1 MCTGV
6 FSADLRASY
15 PPSITGFSL
24 EPGGNMKRLGDIL
37 IESGF
42 LSAAELS
49 EALTNSKET
58 GKRLGEVIVEMGLMS
73 EFDILRAV
81 SSQYDYPIIDL
92 TSIDIDPK
100 ATALFDEKYCVDNC
114 VLPIGFDGDNLV
126 VAIDDPM
133 NILTMDDLVFRSG
146 YNVTPMLATKSSIL
160 DAVKVNYGKEQAA
173 QAAEELG
180 IDMSSDLDGLDSELS
195 EAVNSAPVVKLV
207 NSMIDYAIRAGSSDI
222 HIEPMEDRVRVRIRI
237 DGVMQEVMSNPL
249 AAKDAITTRIKILG
263 GMNIAEK
270 RIPQDGR
277 IRTEINGEPVD
288 MRVSILPCI
297 TGEKTVIRIL
307 AKNDGNLNRKYLG
320 ISDHN
325 NALIDKIIKVPQGV
339 CLVSGPTGSGKT
351 TTLYTILSEKNTPE
365 VNIIT
370 VEDPVEIR
378 IPGLNQVQVNA
389 KAGMTFASGLR
400 SILRQDPDIV
410 LVGEIRDGETAEI
423 AMRAAITGHLVFST
437 IHTNDA
443 VSSINRLIDMGIEP
457 YMVSTAV
464 VGVIS
469 QRLVRRICTNCRKA
483 YEPDE
488 FDKEQLK
495 LEPGQKLY
503 KGEGCT
509 ECNGSGYKGRIAIH
523 EIICMTKGMK
533 LLLEKRAP
541 EEDMRVQAVSEGT
554 QMLFDSAKALVLEGI
569 STVDEM
575 NRVAYS
581 IDG

>member
-1 MCTGV
+1 
-6 FSADLRASY
+6 
-15 PPSITGFSL
+15 
-24 EPGGNMKRLGDIL
+24 MKRLGDIL

-49 EALTNSKET
+49 EALANSKET
-58 GKRLGEVIVEMGLMS
+58 GKRLGEIIVEMGLMT

-81 SSQYDYPIIDL
+81 SSQYNYPIIDL

-100 ATALFDEKYCVDNC
+100 ATALFDEKYCLENG

-133 NILTMDDLVFRSG
+133 NILTMDDLQFRSG
-146 YNVTPMLATKSSIL
+146 YNITPMLATKTSIEE
-160 DAVKVNYGKEQAA
+160 AVKVNYGKEEATK
-173 QAAEELG
+173 AAEELG
-180 IDMSSDLDGLDSELS
+180 IDMSSDIDGLDSELS

-297 TGEKTVIRIL
+297 TGEKTVIRLL
-307 AKNDGNLNRKYLG
+307 AKNDGNLNRKFLG

-325 NALIDKIIKVPQGV
+325 NALIDKIVKVPQGV

-365 VNIIT
+365 TNIIT
-370 VEDPVEIR
+370 AEDPVEIR
-378 IPGLNQVQVNA
+378 IPGLNQCQINS
-389 KAGMTFASGLR
+389 KAGMTFASALR

-483 YEPDE
+483 YEPDPAL
-488 FDKEQLK
+488 KEQLK
-495 LEPGQKLY
+495 LEDGQKLY
-503 KGEGCT
+503 HGEGCT
-509 ECNGSGYKGRIAIH
+509 DCNGSGYKGRIAIH

-533 LLLEKRAP
+533 MLLEKRAT
-541 EEDMRVQAVSEGT
+541 EEEMRVLAVSEGT

-569 STVDEM
+569 STVEEM

>member
-1 MCTGV
+1 MQ
-6 FSADLRASY
+6 
-15 PPSITGFSL
+15 
-24 EPGGNMKRLGDIL
+24 KRLGDIL

-42 LSAAELS
+42 LTAAELA
-49 EALTNSKET
+49 EALGVQKES
-58 GKRLGEVIVEMGLMS
+58 GKRLGEVITEMGLMS

-81 SSQYDYPIIDL
+81 SSQYSYPIIDL
-92 TSIDIDPK
+92 SSIDVDSK
-100 ATALFDEKYCVDNC
+100 ATALLDEKFCEENV
-114 VLPIGFDGDNLV
+114 VVPIGFNDDKLV
-126 VAIDDPM
+126 VAIDDPL
-133 NILTMDDLVFRSG
+133 NILVQDDLQFRTG
-146 YNVTPMLATKSSIL
+146 YEIDLMLATRTGIM
-160 DAVKVNYGKEQAA
+160 DTIHATYGRESAQQAA
-173 QAAEELG
+173 QEL
-180 IDMSSDLDGLDSELS
+180 DADLSDDDLSGLSDEIT

-207 NSMIDYAIRAGSSDI
+207 NSMIDMAIRSGSSDI
-222 HIEPMEDRVRVRIRI
+222 HIEPMETRIRVRIRI
-237 DGVMQEVMSNPL
+237 DGVMQEVMSSPIN
-249 AAKDAITTRIKILG
+249 AKDAIITRIKILG

-277 IRTEINGEPVD
+277 IQTEINGEKVD

-325 NALIDKIIKVPQGV
+325 NEMIDKIVKVPQGI
-339 CLVSGPTGSGKT
+339 CLISGPTGSGKT
-351 TTLYTILSEKNTPE
+351 TTLYTLLAEKNDDET
-365 VNIIT
+365 NIIT

-400 SILRQDPDIV
+400 SILRQDPDII

-443 VSSINRLIDMGIEP
+443 VSSINRLIDMGLEP
-457 YMVSTAV
+457 YMVSSALIGV
-464 VGVIS
+464 VA
-469 QRLVRRICTNCRKA
+469 QRLVRRICTECRKS
-483 YEPDE
+483 YDPDE
-488 FDKEQLK
+488 YERETLK

-503 KGEGCT
+503 HGEGCP

-523 EIICMTKGMK
+523 EVVIITKGMK
-533 LLLEKRAP
+533 TLLEKRAS
-541 EEDMRVQAVSEGT
+541 EEEMKQLAIKEGT
-554 QMLFDSAKALVLEGI
+554 LMLVDSAAALCLEGI

-581 IDG
+581 VDG